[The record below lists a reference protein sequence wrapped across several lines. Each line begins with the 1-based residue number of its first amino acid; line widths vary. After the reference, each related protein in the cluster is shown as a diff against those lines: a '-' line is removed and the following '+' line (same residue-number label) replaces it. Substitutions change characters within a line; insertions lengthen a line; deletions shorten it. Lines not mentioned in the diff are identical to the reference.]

1 MKLLDIFDANKAKA
15 VFDHIRNLLMC
26 ALLIAAGNF
35 EGQQRIGLI
44 SDLNGSPFVG
54 WGLIAIGVALG
65 LVNLLTGLSQLSR
78 LAYHRLWM
86 TLLLGAYVA
95 TSIRA
100 MVVLTAFRAC
110 S

>member
-1 MKLLDIFDANKAKA
+1 MKMLDIFDANKAKA

-26 ALLIAAGNF
+26 ALLIAAGFF
-35 EGQQRIGLI
+35 EGQQRIGWL
-44 SDLNGSPFVG
+44 SDLNTSPFVG
-54 WGLIAIGVALG
+54 WGLIAIGVALAV
-65 LVNLLTGLSQLSR
+65 VNLLAGLSQLSR

-86 TLLLGAYVA
+86 ALLLGAYVV

-100 MVVLTAFRAC
+100 IVVLTAFRAC